1 MDNNEFSTRSVLIV
15 SAIVIITIVAG
26 AILLLETRPDP
37 VAIAINPP
45 LPTLTPD
52 PPPTPGLMLIYVT
65 GAVANPQITV
75 ELPSGS
81 RVQDALDAAGGISE
95 DADRDRV
102 NVTGILHDGDQV
114 HVFAIGETSELAEV
128 TLATPS
134 GGELVYVN
142 TATLDQLD
150 TLPGIGPA
158 IAQRIIDYRTAH
170 GPFADYDALG
180 EISGIGASLLEGLQ
194 GLISF
199 E

>member
-1 MDNNEFSTRSVLIV
+1 VDDHEFSTGTVLIV
-15 SAIVIITIVAG
+15 SAIVIIALIAG
-26 AILLLETRPDP
+26 GVLLLETRPDP
-37 VAIAINPP
+37 VAIAIHPP
-45 LPTLTPD
+45 V
-52 PPPTPGLMLIYVT
+52 PTPTPEPSPAPGPMLIYVT

-75 ELPSGS
+75 ELPPGS
-81 RVQDALDAAGGISE
+81 RVQDALDAAGGVT
-95 DADRDRV
+95 DAADMDRV

-114 HVFAIGETSELAEV
+114 HVYSIGGSSEV

-134 GGELVYVN
+134 GGELVYIN

-158 IAQRIIDYRTAH
+158 IAQRIIDYRTAN

-180 EISGIGASLLEGLQ
+180 EVNGIGPSILEDLQ

-199 E
+199 D